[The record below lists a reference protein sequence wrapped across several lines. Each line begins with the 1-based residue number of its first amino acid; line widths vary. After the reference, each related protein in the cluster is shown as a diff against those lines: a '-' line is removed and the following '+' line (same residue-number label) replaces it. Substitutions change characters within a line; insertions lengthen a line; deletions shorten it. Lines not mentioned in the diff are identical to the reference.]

1 VLEIIIKFAVISFV
15 DALPPGY
22 SSRHM
27 YIPFLHASKNDGV
40 FGNKMFLEQ
49 MKVKLLPSPSYS
61 SDSGEVFGSGGVPDN
76 PDQTISLPNI
86 SEQKYSLTDPDSPPS
101 ETVPP
106 DIVNDLN
113 ELESEFESESQSD
126 SSQSRNKQIS
136 VGSLARNFPSFP
148 TVSPSSLTYD
158 SVSLPAAPRN
168 RLSLGLESVPHNPFN
183 FLEDVTTVTKEPI
196 LAVENMQTMVVSENR
211 TLSDNVEEAGTELH
225 PRILVHTDDETGS
238 KIPDDD
244 ENSAHDESFLPKHLF
259 HQELG
264 SLTKTEPHL
273 GVENDDVDR
282 EQPEDS
288 GSKGPRVILKSQF
301 PWHYGLKSDLS
312 GCEEVE
318 KVEWVTQCEDYQ
330 EETCTSQHKEVCEK
344 QVFPNCTGVV
354 TTEVERICYILNEQI
369 CKLEEIISYDTVE
382 ENFMVT
388 KCTKIK
394 ERVCDTI
401 FHTEVFSQD
410 DFQCV
415 DLESPS
421 CYLEDMK
428 VNETVCRHS
437 VEFDCGRKKS
447 QISDVYNA
455 KDQEC
460 DQKPTTSCY
469 DVPRTV
475 HTEKCNIEEHKF
487 CQKLSNRTPFPME
500 SQNCH
505 FETRKDC
512 EVQNRVRPKK
522 VKRLTYRPDCS
533 VVPRQVCDNKEVKML
548 ETSCADVERLRCS
561 YVPESKCSKE
571 TKQFCHQVEQ
581 LVVEKTC

>member
-1 VLEIIIKFAVISFV
+1 MKIIVLEIIIKFAVISFV

-40 FGNKMFLEQ
+40 LGNKMFLEQ

-61 SDSGEVFGSGGVPDN
+61 SDSGEVSGSGEVAHN
-76 PDQTISLPNI
+76 PDQTRSLPNV
-86 SEQKYSLTDPDSPPS
+86 SEQKNSITHQDSPPP

-113 ELESEFESESQSD
+113 ELESEFESESQFD
-126 SSQSRNKQIS
+126 SSQSRNNKIS
-136 VGSLARNFPSFP
+136 VGSLARNFPSFL

-196 LAVENMQTMVVSENR
+196 LAVLNMQTMVVSENT
-211 TLSDNVEEAGTELH
+211 TLSDNVEDVGTKLH

-238 KIPDDD
+238 RIPDDD
-244 ENSAHDESFLPKHLF
+244 KDSARDT
-259 HQELG
+259 QI
-264 SLTKTEPHL
+264 EPHL
-273 GVENDDVDR
+273 GVEKDVVDKVQR
-282 EQPEDS
+282 EDY
-288 GSKGPRVILKSQF
+288 GDKAPRVVLRSQF
-301 PWHYGLKSDLS
+301 PWHYGLNSDLS
-312 GCEEVE
+312 SCEEVE

-330 EETCTSQHKEVCEK
+330 EETCTSQHKELCEK

-354 TTEVERICYILNEQI
+354 NTEVERICYILNEQI
-369 CKLEEIISYDTVE
+369 CKLEESISYDTVE

-410 DFQCV
+410 DFQCI

-437 VEFDCGRKKS
+437 MEFDCDRKKS

-487 CQKLSNRTPFPME
+487 CQKLSNRTPFPIE

-533 VVPRQVCDNKEVKML
+533 VVPRQVCDNKEVKKL